1 MDSDCNLFI
10 KNKIE
15 NIINNIKSSIN
26 ELNFKNMQNEINH
39 HILLEYYNLITNN
52 ISDQNTIIYFLHII
66 SREINKS
73 VSLIEKQLLLSLLP
87 EFFIPFF
94 TTNIKL
100 TYPYLSRI
108 LTCIQ
113 SNIVSDIPP
122 AYFGTIFKKIIFYL
136 FNDIDGQN
144 KEPIN
149 KDIFEKCQG
158 FCFYNM
164 KIKGINNQSV
174 GIICLNILLN
184 EINYSFLNEN
194 NFVIYIWGK
203 LSIYMNSSSFF
214 PKNNL
219 LKYLYDFITKFKD
232 AFKPFVNIAIYKILE
247 FIDNNDTVI
256 RKTSLN
262 ILGLLISFYP
272 NEIEPIKNSILQLLL
287 ILHNDSDGNI
297 RSKSIYIYNK
307 LKRLYFVSHSINPS
321 RRKNHNLYF
330 YNYGYDNRL
339 NKRVSNSISNITN
352 ICHRRALSKN
362 QTNASF
368 SLFHDSNIR
377 KTLDTEPINSKSEI
391 NDTSKF
397 SVKNK
402 AEKSNYININRINPN
417 KLDDNK
423 NIGLGELIN
432 MVKRKSDNK
441 CRIDDNFSNLIN
453 NVKKNNDN
461 ILKIRKSKIKEC

>member
-1 MDSDCNLFI
+1 MDSL
-10 KNKIE
+10 
-15 NIINNIKSSIN
+15 
-26 ELNFKNMQNEINH
+26 
-39 HILLEYYNLITNN
+39 
-52 ISDQNTIIYFLHII
+52 
-66 SREINKS
+66 
-73 VSLIEKQLLLSLLP
+73 
-87 EFFIPFF
+87 
-94 TTNIKL
+94 
-100 TYPYLSRI
+100 
-108 LTCIQ
+108 
-113 SNIVSDIPP
+113 
-122 AYFGTIFKKIIFYL
+122 
-136 FNDIDGQN
+136 
-144 KEPIN
+144 
-149 KDIFEKCQG
+149 
-158 FCFYNM
+158 
-164 KIKGINNQSV
+164 
-174 GIICLNILLN
+174 
-184 EINYSFLNEN
+184 SFL
-194 NFVIYIWGK
+194 
-203 LSIYMNSSSFF
+203 

-219 LKYLYDFITKFKD
+219 LKYMYDFIIKFKN
-232 AFKPFVNIAIYKILE
+232 AFKPFVNIVIYKILQ
-247 FIDNNDTVI
+247 FIDNNDAVI
-256 RKTSLN
+256 RKTSLK

-297 RSKSIYIYNK
+297 RSKSIFIYNK

-339 NKRVSNSISNITN
+339 NKRASNSISNITN
-352 ICHRRALSKN
+352 KCHRRALSKN

-461 ILKIRKSKIKEC
+461 ILKIRKSKIGKAKEC